1 MMCCD
6 PKRDLASKPGDGA
19 EGLGKQQAN
28 IPVISHCA
36 SSFLHYKWLVNFAS
50 WMKNSAYGGIEQT
63 LLSKLD
69 KSVKNTYPSGLLWL
83 WIRDQSRL
91 KGSVQLEAFSP

>member
-6 PKRDLASKPGDGA
+6 PKRDLASKPGNGA

-50 WMKNSAYGGIEQT
+50 
-63 LLSKLD
+63 
-69 KSVKNTYPSGLLWL
+69 
-83 WIRDQSRL
+83 
-91 KGSVQLEAFSP
+91 

>member
-28 IPVISHCA
+28 IPVIPHSA

-69 KSVKNTYPSGLLWL
+69 KSVKNAYPSGLLWL